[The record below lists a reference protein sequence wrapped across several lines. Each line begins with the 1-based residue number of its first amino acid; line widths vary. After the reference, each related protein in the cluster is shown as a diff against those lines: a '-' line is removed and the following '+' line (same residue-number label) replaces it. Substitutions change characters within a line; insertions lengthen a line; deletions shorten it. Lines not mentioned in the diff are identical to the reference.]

1 MVTITF
7 DESSEAGRTL
17 INVAR
22 ALKQS
27 VKNAMIHINEEK
39 EEMTTAEKEEI
50 LDDIRDGL
58 RKLKLVREG
67 KLRSRPVEEL
77 LNEL

>member
-27 VKNAMIHINEEK
+27 VKNAKIHINEEK